1 MIRRIIN
8 SRYLAVALLVI
19 AQLSVTLHAAE
30 HGVGQHA
37 HDGVPCLYGATN
49 DDDVLAPP
57 PSAEIHQPVV
67 CSAAR
72 PAAERIV
79 DLSEAGARL
88 PPATGPPI
96 SS

>member
-1 MIRRIIN
+1 MKIRW
-8 SRYLAVALLVI
+8 LAIAVLLI
-19 AQLSVTLHAAE
+19 AQLSVTLHAHE

-37 HDGVPCLYGATN
+37 HDGIPCLYGATN

-57 PSAEIHQPVV
+57 PSLTLFQADSRATGLNTAASVSLLPAIVV
-67 CSAAR
+67 
-72 PAAERIV
+72 
-79 DLSEAGARL
+79 GL